1 MEHTTTSSA
10 ASALVPRR
18 PGNRLRHDNS
28 LPTPPLSP
36 IETATFRKRSLP
48 AAIVTRQSGVAFAGM
63 DGQPSPDA
71 HSPRTSGFRP
81 SVEIPP
87 TPMRR
92 SLHVFRS
99 PGAAEGQARDGGAF
113 TRDVKSPVDH
123 VEHVR
128 GGPLSFWHTHFCRP
142 TGEDPSKADDASH
155 RRFSFLS
162 LGSIITGILLL
173 ILLLAVAAAATAVS
187 LRHSRK
193 AAPIRLINPGNHT
206 IQPPVTNG
214 SSPIRA
220 AIAANFADPTFWYYE
235 GTYYA
240 FATNN
245 AAGIL
250 NQPDNATTYDYG
262 TSNIQIAT
270 STDFITWDLL
280 NSTHDPLP
288 TTGRW
293 VIQGLTASSPHIP
306 KANIWA
312 PGLSQRSTD
321 RKFVM
326 YYAAGKNAPDNATV
340 GTALP
345 GHPVPHCV
353 GAAVSVGLDPA
364 GPYEP
369 MNETLACEINQG
381 GAIDPA
387 GFQDDDGTLYVVY
400 KIDGN
405 NIGHGGSCGNT
416 VKPIVPTPLML
427 QKMEADGVT
436 TSGNATQ
443 ILDRTASD
451 GPLIEAP
458 ALVRSSQGV
467 YFLFFSSG
475 CTRAPTYD
483 IKYATATNIEGPY
496 TRASEPLLQTG
507 DYGEY
512 KKCCQLMDARKLIFP
527 PGLVAPGSA
536 AVHSD
541 GKMHSSS
548 PCSVNG
554 DPASSSHVHR
564 PLRPMDNHIC
574 HDQGGACTNSGL

>member
-1 MEHTTTSSA
+1 MFH
-10 ASALVPRR
+10 
-18 PGNRLRHDNS
+18 
-28 LPTPPLSP
+28 
-36 IETATFRKRSLP
+36 
-48 AAIVTRQSGVAFAGM
+48 
-63 DGQPSPDA
+63 
-71 HSPRTSGFRP
+71 
-81 SVEIPP
+81 
-87 TPMRR
+87 
-92 SLHVFRS
+92 S
-99 PGAAEGQARDGGAF
+99 PGAVEGQAHEDAF

-123 VEHVR
+123 VEQAR
-128 GGPLSFWHTHFCRP
+128 GSTLSFWQTHFCRP
-142 TGEDPSKADDASH
+142 TDRDPSKADNARN
-155 RRFSFLS
+155 RRFSFFS
-162 LGSIITGILLL
+162 LGSIITGIVLLVT
-173 ILLLAVAAAATAVS
+173 LLAVAAAATAVS
-187 LRHSRK
+187 LLHSRK
-193 AAPIRLINPGNHT
+193 AAPVRFEPGNHT

-220 AIAANFADPTFWYYE
+220 AIAANFADPTFWYYD

-250 NQPDNATTYDYG
+250 NQPDNATRYDYG

-288 TTGRW
+288 TTGQW
-293 VIQGLTASSPHIP
+293 VTQGLTVSRPHIP
-306 KANIWA
+306 KANVWA
-312 PGLSQRSTD
+312 PGISQRSTD
-321 RKFVM
+321 KKFVM
-326 YYAAGKNAPDNATV
+326 YYSAGKNAPDNVTV
-340 GTALP
+340 GATIP

-369 MNETLACEINQG
+369 MNETLACELDQG

-405 NIGHGGSCGNT
+405 NIGHGGTCGNT

-436 TSGNATQ
+436 KSGNATQ
-443 ILDRTASD
+443 ILDRIASD

-458 ALVRSSQGV
+458 SLVRSSAGI

-475 CTRAPTYD
+475 CTRAPSYNF
-483 IKYATATNIEGPY
+483 KYATATSIEGPY
-496 TRASEPLLQTG
+496 TRAAKPLLQTG
-507 DYGEY
+507 SY
-512 KKCCQLMDARKLIFP
+512 
-527 PGLVAPGSA
+527 GLVAPGSA

-541 GKMHSSS
+541 GKI
-548 PCSVNG
+548 
-554 DPASSSHVHR
+554 
-564 PLRPMDNHIC
+564 PL
-574 HDQGGACTNSGL
+574 L